1 MTCYDALISIKK
13 DTSDRTC
20 KKRSAFPI
28 STLHFDGY
36 CDTEGFIMDSTSG
49 KWTQIDKIFQNCYS
63 DLKIISAHC
72 FTIQQVI
79 YILPHNVH
87 YAVFLCLPQ
96 FDAPSDPFN
105 SPSDSV
111 DAPSN
116 PGIAENNE
124 QFSIQDCKLYVFNS
138 FVFIS
143 I

>member
-1 MTCYDALISIKK
+1 MTGYDALISIKK

-96 FDAPSDPFN
+96 FDASSNSVDSSSDSVN
-105 SPSDSV
+105 SPSDSADASSDSVNSPTDSV
-111 DAPSN
+111 DA
-116 PGIAENNE
+116 
-124 QFSIQDCKLYVFNS
+124 
-138 FVFIS
+138 FI
-143 I
+143 

>member
-1 MTCYDALISIKK
+1 MTGYDALISIKK

-87 YAVFLCLPQ
+87 YAVFLCLPH
-96 FDAPSDPFN
+96 FDASSNSVDSSSDSVN
-105 SPSDSV
+105 SPSDSADASSDSVNSPTDSV
-111 DAPSN
+111 DA
-116 PGIAENNE
+116 
-124 QFSIQDCKLYVFNS
+124 
-138 FVFIS
+138 FI
-143 I
+143 

>member
-1 MTCYDALISIKK
+1 M
-13 DTSDRTC
+13 
-20 KKRSAFPI
+20 
-28 STLHFDGY
+28 
-36 CDTEGFIMDSTSG
+36 
-49 KWTQIDKIFQNCYS
+49 
-63 DLKIISAHC
+63 
-72 FTIQQVI
+72 I
-79 YILPHNVH
+79 YNLPHNVY
-87 YAVFLCLPQ
+87 YAVLLCLPQ

-138 FVFIS
+138 FAFIS